1 MQHTITNPPKN
12 AIEAKFSSPKILI
25 AEDNVVNQKLIS
37 LLFSKLD
44 IQVDVVANGREAVE
58 AALTNCY
65 DMILMDIQMPVM
77 DGIEACNEIKNK
89 LKDQAPVI
97 VALTAN
103 TMNGD
108 REKYIG
114 KGMDHYLAKPVSFD
128 DIKLTIAQFTTV

>member
-1 MQHTITNPPKN
+1 M
-12 AIEAKFSSPKILI
+12 
-25 AEDNVVNQKLIS
+25 VNQKLIS